1 MKFLNEER
9 PAVVIRKKG
18 TRAEA
23 LTDNYIKVSLND
35 SSGVEV
41 REMVKV
47 RIKEVSPLET
57 RGEVI

>member
-18 TRAEA
+18 AKAEA
-23 LTDNYIKVSLND
+23 LTDNYIKVSL
-35 SSGVEV
+35 SESPGVEV
-41 REMVKV
+41 RELVKV

-57 RGEVI
+57 KGEVI